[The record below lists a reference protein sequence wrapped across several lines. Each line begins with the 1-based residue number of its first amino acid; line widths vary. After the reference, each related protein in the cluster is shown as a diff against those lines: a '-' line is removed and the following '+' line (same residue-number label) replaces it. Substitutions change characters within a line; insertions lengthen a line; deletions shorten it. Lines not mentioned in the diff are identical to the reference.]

1 MTMTLNYINQNESV
15 KQLRAWTRQKGYI
28 MRKCNVLLAGS
39 KAYKLY
45 DKVSGS
51 AVSNYFTLDCITK
64 INNGCSEGFAY
75 LIV

>member
-1 MTMTLNYINQNESV
+1 MTLSYTNQNESV
-15 KQLRAWTRQKGYI
+15 KELRAWAKQKGYV

-45 DKVSGS
+45 DKENDKEVSS
-51 AVSNYFTLDCITK
+51 YFTLYDITQ
-64 INNGCSEGFAY
+64 INNYCGEGFDY

>member
-1 MTMTLNYINQNESV
+1 MTVSYKNQNEGV
-15 KQLRAWTRQKGYI
+15 KALREWAKQNGYV

-45 DKVSGS
+45 DKVSDK

-64 INNGCSEGFAY
+64 INNGCSEGFDY

>member
-1 MTMTLNYINQNESV
+1 MTLNYINQNESV
-15 KQLRAWTRQKGYI
+15 KQLRAWAKQKGYI

-45 DKVSGS
+45 DKVNDK
-51 AVSNYFTLDCITK
+51 AVSRYFTLYDVAK
-64 INNGCSEGFAY
+64 INNECSEGFEY

>member
-1 MTMTLNYINQNESV
+1 MTVSYKNQNEGV
-15 KQLRAWTRQKGYI
+15 KALREWAKQKGYV

-45 DKVSGS
+45 DKVSDK

-64 INNGCSEGFAY
+64 INNGCSEGFDY

>member
-1 MTMTLNYINQNESV
+1 MQKFENVRNVYIND
-15 KQLRAWTRQKGYI
+15 KKKGYV
-28 MRKCNVLLAGS
+28 MRKCNVLLGGS

-45 DKVSGS
+45 DKVSGK

-64 INNGCSEGFAY
+64 INNGCSEGFDY

>member
-1 MTMTLNYINQNESV
+1 MTLNYINQNESV
-15 KQLRAWTRQKGYI
+15 KELRAWAKQRGYI

-45 DKVSGS
+45 DK
-51 AVSNYFTLDCITK
+51 AVSRYFTLYDVTK
-64 INNGCSEGFAY
+64 VNNYCPEGFDY